1 MPPESAR
8 RRNDTRSVGQG
19 LTHVVAQIEKGPA
32 DDHRAVSV
40 RNRCDYAD
48 MTTSTEATATWT
60 QALAWRMARHLL
72 DPVGS
77 ESAADVVRRLG
88 AVLSMDESLADLAVR
103 TRRTTSRPGELA
115 KALADGTVIKA
126 FAFRGSM
133 HYLSP
138 EDGGIYLALRSAGR
152 QWELPSW
159 VEYYR
164 LAPPDWPDFRAAV
177 RDALSDGPLT
187 IAELGD
193 VLTRRRAYRHLK
205 PVFDEG
211 AGTLIKPLT
220 WQGDMSFGPP
230 RDGQHTFQRLD
241 SNPRWWGIPD
251 LDDAGPRAITA
262 YFRTYGPATLDHLHY
277 WLGNGLS
284 AGRRRLNSWI
294 SGLGDRLV
302 AVDVEGTTA
311 YVVREDVDSLAAS
324 RPSEAVR
331 FLPGHDQWVMGPGTK
346 DVHVTPQS
354 RRDPMT
360 RKANPLIVGGVV
372 CGTWAR
378 NGDELTVTWLDERQ
392 RPEEAIEQE
401 AARLA
406 DILGRDLHVRMAS

>member
-1 MPPESAR
+1 MR
-8 RRNDTRSVGQG
+8 
-19 LTHVVAQIEKGPA
+19 
-32 DDHRAVSV
+32 
-40 RNRCDYAD
+40 
-48 MTTSTEATATWT
+48 TSTEVTATWT
-60 QALAWRMARHLL
+60 QALAWRMERHLL

-77 ESAADVVRRLG
+77 EPAAGVIRRLG
-88 AVLSMDESLADLAVR
+88 AVLSMDESLAELAVR
-103 TRRTTSRPGELA
+103 TRRKMSRPGELA
-115 KALADGTVIKA
+115 AALADGSVIKA

-159 VEYYR
+159 VEYYQ

-187 IAELGD
+187 ISELGD
-193 VLTRRRAYRHLK
+193 ALTRHRAYQHLK

-211 AGTLIKPLT
+211 AGTLIKALT
-220 WQGDMSFGPP
+220 WQGDMSLGPP

-241 SNPRWWGIPD
+241 SNPRWRGIPN

-262 YFRTYGPATLDHLHY
+262 YLQTYGPATLDHLHY

-284 AGRRRLNSWI
+284 AGRKRLNSWI

-302 AVDVEGTTA
+302 AVDLEGTTTYLA
-311 YVVREDVDSLAAS
+311 RDDVDSLAAAL
-324 RPSEAVR
+324 PSKAVR
-331 FLPGHDQWVMGPGTK
+331 FLPGHDQWVIGPGTK
-346 DVHVTPQS
+346 DIHVTPSS
-354 RRDPMT
+354 RRAPVT

-372 CGTWAR
+372 RGTWAR
-378 NGDELTVTWLDERQ
+378 KGDELTVTWLDEQQ
-392 RPEEAIEQE
+392 RPEEAIEKE

-406 DILGRDLHVRMAS
+406 GILGRDLQLRLTS